1 MSRVTITLH
10 VRETAP
16 RARPFDLTRVPVLG
30 RFLRWRHART
40 AIQIPM
46 LALSLAL
53 LYDGFFGPQLAPK
66 NVAGVL
72 PWVHWRGFV
81 ILALLVVGNLFCLGC
96 PFMLP
101 RRLAKRLLP
110 ANRAWPAWLRGK
122 WVAIGLLA
130 AFFWAYEAF
139 DLWASP
145 LLTAWVVVA
154 YFVAAF
160 VIDGFF
166 GGAAFCKHV
175 CPIGQFHFVNSLA
188 SPFEVAVREPSTCA
202 DCRTKDCISG
212 RRGPDGQLIQQGCE
226 LGLFQQRKVGNIDC
240 TFCLDCVHAC
250 PYDNVGVLGRNP
262 LHDITRDPNRSG
274 IGRLSRRTDIA
285 ALALVLVFGAFI
297 NAFGMVSPV
306 YTLEQ
311 WLADR
316 LGTTSEYPVLLAIFG
331 LGLILAPILL
341 VGGAAWTGKR
351 LARDQRPVV
360 EVAARFSYGL
370 IPLGFGMWIAHYGY
384 HFLTGAL
391 TIVPLAQRFVADLGV
406 FWLGSPRWDLASLVT
421 ASWLDWFETIFLA
434 LGLFGSLIAMLR
446 IAEDGQRRPYL
457 ARRAFLP
464 WAILCLVLFAI
475 GLWLMAQPMEM
486 RGVTLGG

>member
-66 NVAGVL
+66 NLAGVL

-250 PYDNVGVLGRNP
+250 PYDNVGVLARNP

-311 WLADR
+311 WLAGR
-316 LGTTSEYPVLLAIFG
+316 LGTTAVSRAELLRGVRTARQVRATAELLAAVVTLPLDEDGADRAAEVARG
-331 LGLILAPILL
+331 LDRAGQTIGMADALIAGIVLAH
-341 VGGAAWTGKR
+341 GGALLTR
-351 LARDQRPVV
+351 NRDHFVRVP
-360 EVAARFSYGL
+360 GL
-370 IPLGFGMWIAHYGY
+370 
-384 HFLTGAL
+384 
-391 TIVPLAQRFVADLGV
+391 
-406 FWLGSPRWDLASLVT
+406 DLAE
-421 ASWLDWFETIFLA
+421 AGDE
-434 LGLFGSLIAMLR
+434 
-446 IAEDGQRRPYL
+446 
-457 ARRAFLP
+457 
-464 WAILCLVLFAI
+464 
-475 GLWLMAQPMEM
+475 
-486 RGVTLGG
+486 